1 MNDDKI
7 QMIKIKENQM
17 NNKIFSKKD
26 KLYSKQK

>member
-17 NNKIFSKKD
+17 NNKIFSKND
-26 KLYSKQK
+26 KLYSKHK